1 MASIEK
7 NPRDLR
13 EYRSLTLPNSLHC
26 VLVSDPASEISAA
39 SMNVH
44 IGSISESIPGLAH
57 YLEHMLFMGTE
68 KFPQEN
74 SFSNFLS
81 ENAGE
86 SNAFT
91 DHEDCN
97 FYFKVSPDQF
107 PAALDMFSQFFI
119 SPLFNESSMA
129 RELKSIDSEFH
140 KNLHE
145 DLWRVQQVLYTS
157 FEAPIDHFSLGNSS
171 TLNDPNIREKI
182 IEFYS
187 KLYSADLM
195 YLVIYGCESLDEL
208 EAMAQVFNL
217 IPNKPQKL
225 ETFKAIRKKKPG
237 ITQIVPVKDSKYLKL
252 IWNVAS
258 CVKDFETKPENYLGH
273 LLGHE
278 GEGSILSLLKQWNL
292 AEELCTCYNEDFS
305 FCGFFTVEVK
315 LTEKGL
321 RRADEVA
328 EVVFAYL
335 KMIKDAGVKE
345 FVFEELKQVAWA
357 QFLFRSK
364 KDPYD
369 MVQKLSSRMTKYP
382 VEKILTGP
390 ELYFRFRRGAV
401 EEFLQELT
409 VENLQ
414 IFLIAKEVERD
425 GAEMEREKYF
435 GTAFRYCEI
444 GEQWMQRIM
453 NPRDLPLHLPQP
465 NTYIP
470 DTFDILPLSTE
481 KYPIQLIKTDHYLLH
496 FKQDSKFQI
505 DKVYGQVIIHCSA
518 FDFSQSPYIFMCGK
532 MWEKLL
538 SESLREEA
546 YLADLGGLKHDIEVD
561 NHGVRVSLNGF
572 SQKYSKF
579 FKYLL
584 QKISTFRAS
593 LEHSSSFEDLK
604 TELLTSIANC
614 YFSKPTVQIQRVIYE
629 LTLQGG
635 YFTQLEKLRVLYQIT
650 IQDLIWFSDK
660 FLETCYFNWFIM
672 GNISKSD
679 VLELVQ
685 TSTETF
691 VSTRK
696 NIFNKDD
703 FLQLKITKF
712 PKSKEEFFILPL
724 TDTNNTNSAM
734 ACLYQVGPENI
745 RNECLMGLVENYL
758 EEPFFDTLRTK
769 EQVGYVV
776 SSYSHKMRGILHFVF
791 LVQSSTHSPDDVFNK
806 VSEFLNQVLKEI
818 KDVSEKKFGKVKKST
833 VEILLKKDL
842 SLYEEFQRLRHEVDS
857 AAFCFDRKKKMKDVM
872 DGLGKEDFVEFCLRI
887 FGQESRKINVCLVS
901 SVMEKTTEVQRQGKV
916 FKGLKEFKRAHNTW
930 SQVHSFSSII

>member
-13 EYRSLTLPNSLHC
+13 EYRSLTLANSLRC
-26 VLVSDPASEISAA
+26 VLVSDPETEISAA

-44 IGSISESIPGLAH
+44 IGSIYEEIPGLAH

-68 KFPQEN
+68 KYPQEN
-74 SFSNFLS
+74 SVSYFLS

-97 FYFKVSPDQF
+97 FYFKVSSDQL
-107 PAALDMFSQFFI
+107 PPALDMFSQFFI
-119 SPLFNESSMA
+119 SPLFNESSME

-145 DLWRVQQVLYTS
+145 DLWRVQQVLYTC

-171 TLNDPNIREKI
+171 TLNGANIRDKI

-187 KLYSADLM
+187 RLYSAHLM
-195 YLVIYGCESLDEL
+195 YLVVYGREGLDEL
-208 EAMAQVFNL
+208 EAVAQVFAL
-217 IPNKPQKL
+217 IPSKTPELKS
-225 ETFKAIRKKKPG
+225 FAAIRKKKPG
-237 ITQIVPVKDSKYLKL
+237 ISQIVPVKDSKYLKL
-252 IWNVAS
+252 IWNVRS
-258 CVKDFETKPENYLGH
+258 CVKDFETKPEGYLGH

-278 GEGSILSLLKQWNL
+278 GKGSILSLLKQWNL
-292 AEELCTCYNEDFS
+292 AEELCSCYNEDFS
-305 FCGFFTVEVK
+305 FCGFFSVEVK

-335 KMIKDAGVKE
+335 KMLRDVGAQE
-345 FVFEELKQVAWA
+345 FVFEELKQIAWA
-357 QFLFRSK
+357 QFLFRNK
-364 KDPYD
+364 RDPYD
-369 MVQKLSSRMTKYP
+369 FAQKLSSRMAKYP

-390 ELYFRFRRGAV
+390 ELYFKFSEVAV
-401 EEFLQELT
+401 EGFLEQLA

-414 IFLIAKEVERD
+414 IFLIAKEVEGD
-425 GAEMEREKYF
+425 GMEKEEYF
-435 GTAFRYCEI
+435 GTAFRYSEI
-444 GEQWMQRIM
+444 GDQWMQRMM

-470 DTFDILPLSTE
+470 DIFDVLPLSPE
-481 KYPIQLIKTDHYLLH
+481 KLPIQLAKTDRFVLH
-496 FKQDSKFQI
+496 FKQDSKFKI

-518 FDFSQSPYIFMCGK
+518 FDFGQNPHFFMCAK

-538 SESLREEA
+538 CESLREEA
-546 YLADLGGLKHDIEVD
+546 YLADIAGLKHDIEVD

-579 FKYLL
+579 FYYLIK
-584 QKISTFRAS
+584 KISSFKAS
-593 LEHSSSFEDLK
+593 LEDTSSFNDSK
-604 TELLTSIANC
+604 NELLTSIANC

-635 YFTQLEKLRVLYQIT
+635 YFSQLEKLRVLYQIT
-650 IQDLIWFSDK
+650 IEDLVWFSDK

-679 VLELVQ
+679 ALELAQ
-685 TSTETF
+685 TCTDTF
-691 VSTRK
+691 FATRK
-696 NIFNKDD
+696 NLFSKDD
-703 FLQLKITKF
+703 FLQLKVTKV

-724 TDTNNTNSAM
+724 TDTNNTNSAV
-734 ACLYQVGPENI
+734 ASLYQIGPETV
-745 RNECLMGLVENYL
+745 RDECLISLVESYL
-758 EEPFFDTLRTK
+758 EEPFFDQLRTK

-776 SSYSHKMRGILHFVF
+776 SSYSHKMRGIFHFVF

-806 VSEFLNQVLKEI
+806 ISGFVNGVLNEI
-818 KDVSEKKFGKVKKST
+818 REVSEKKFAKLKKST
-833 VEILLKKDL
+833 VETSLKKDL

-857 AAFCFDRKKKMKDVM
+857 AAFCFDRKKKLKEMM
-872 DGLGKEDFVEFCLRI
+872 AGLVKEDFIEFCEKI
-887 FGQESRKINVCLVS
+887 FGQGSRKINVCLVS
-901 SVMEKTTEVQRQGKV
+901 SPMEKTTEGQRQGKV
-916 FKGLKEFKRAHNTW
+916 FKGLKEFRRAHNTW
-930 SQVHSFSSII
+930 SQVHTFSSII